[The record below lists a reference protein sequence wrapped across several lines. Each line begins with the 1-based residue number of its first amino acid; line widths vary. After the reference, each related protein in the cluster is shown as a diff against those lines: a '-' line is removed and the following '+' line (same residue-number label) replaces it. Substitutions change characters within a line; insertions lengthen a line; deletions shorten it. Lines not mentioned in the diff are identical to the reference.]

1 MILYGRRNRLKIAG
15 MKLNLKEKINNS
27 AASRQI
33 RTFSRQIRYASW
45 IFGARTAKVR
55 FFSSTPNTLNSN
67 RECLFYS
74 SFIPTTS
81 ENDNFYRVPAQHGC
95 VSARLKLSLSLD
107 IQLPLCVSV
116 HVLVGWFCCVSAT
129 RCRYVSLCIVV
140 LCFQIQNI
148 NASEWECDKYDN
160 ITDIF
165 FVRILL
171 KIQFYILVRT
181 AVAAGVVVVVTLL
194 LLLGSAIWQ
203 LSYFFHAVSLLSLSR
218 CGILSLLEFFFIR
231 IYRMSASHDLEF
243 IYIYRCSSMQW
254 NT

>member
-1 MILYGRRNRLKIAG
+1 MRMILYGRRNRLKIAD

-27 AASRQI
+27 VASRQI
-33 RTFSRQIRYASW
+33 RTFARQIRYASW
-45 IFGARTAKVR
+45 IFGVRTAKVR

-81 ENDNFYRVPAQHGC
+81 ENDNFYRVPAQHVC

-181 AVAAGVVVVVTLL
+181 AVAAGVVVVVVVTLL

-203 LSYFFHAVSLLSLSR
+203 LLLFFSCRLSALSFSMWNIVAARIFFYSYLSNVR
-218 CGILSLLEFFFIR
+218 VARFR
-231 IYRMSASHDLEF
+231 IYIH
-243 IYIYRCSSMQW
+243 ISM
-254 NT
+254 